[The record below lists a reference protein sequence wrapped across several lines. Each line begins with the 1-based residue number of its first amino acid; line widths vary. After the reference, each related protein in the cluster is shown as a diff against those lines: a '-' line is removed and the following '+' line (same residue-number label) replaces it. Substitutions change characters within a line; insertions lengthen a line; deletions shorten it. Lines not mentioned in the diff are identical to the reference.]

1 MLDQLSKLIDA
12 SIRNC
17 MDLMDRNND
26 ELYSPIKYA
35 LGIINL
41 DQSKTT
47 KRPGKS
53 IRPMLCVL
61 TYSASG
67 IAYSDF
73 IESSLSLEYIH
84 NFSLIHDD
92 IQDHDD
98 FRHNKPTVW
107 KEWGKAKALTAG
119 NALNDLAYLKLT
131 RDETKLSKKQITQ
144 ISEILNY
151 ATLEMIEGQ
160 YLDIHF
166 ETEKKIT
173 ENQYLNMIS
182 KKTGA
187 LIRASVEIGAIIG
200 NHYSKD
206 IEILSQFGESLG
218 YLFQI
223 TDDILGIWG
232 DSSKTGKPVGSDI
245 INRKKSLPIIHC
257 INELS
262 DNSFK
267 QFDNIY
273 STDKHDSDD
282 VETILDFLNKTNTR
296 SYTNNLAVKYYES
309 CIFYL
314 NQTSINQ
321 NQLKLLK
328 LISKKLVSRE
338 K

>member
-1 MLDQLSKLIDA
+1 ME
-12 SIRNC
+12 
-17 MDLMDRNND
+17 RNND
-26 ELYSPIKYA
+26 ELYLPIKYA

-47 KRPGKS
+47 NRPGKS
-53 IRPMLCVL
+53 LRPLLCVL

-67 IAYSDF
+67 IDYSDF

-92 IQDHDD
+92 IQDNDD

-119 NALNDLAYLKLT
+119 NALNNLAYLKLT
-131 RDETKLSKKQITQ
+131 RDETKLSKNQLTQ

-166 ETEKKIT
+166 ETEKNIT

-187 LIRASVEIGAIIG
+187 LIRASIEIGAIIG
-200 NHYSKD
+200 NHNSKD
-206 IEILSQFGESLG
+206 IEILNQFGTSLG

-257 INELS
+257 INELPN
-262 DNSFK
+262 NSFI

-273 STDKHDSDD
+273 SRDKHETND

-296 SYTNNLAVKYYES
+296 FYTYRLAVKYYES

-314 NQTSINQ
+314 NQTSITQ
-321 NQLKLLK
+321 DQLNPLK
-328 LISKKLVSRE
+328 LIIKNLVSRE